1 MPRST
6 TRILLTEH
14 HPIYRLGV
22 RALLQ
27 SEPNLE
33 VVGEAVDG
41 EQALSLVASLRPDIL
56 LLEHVL
62 PGINGLRV
70 LQQLTAQNSAT
81 RTIMLTAAMDE
92 PDLRSALLSGAW
104 GVVFKNTEIE
114 VLPQCIRQVML
125 GERWV
130 GFESVNALVGELHAS
145 RRETQSRLTPRE
157 LDVVRGIANSESNK
171 DIARHLGLSEQTVK
185 NYLRRIFEKLNVA
198 NRVELALH
206 AFEKQLIS
214 EQPRSDDN
222 VRVKRGPMKM

>member
-6 TRILLTEH
+6 TRILLAEH

-92 PDLRSALLSGAW
+92 PDLRSALL
-104 GVVFKNTEIE
+104 
-114 VLPQCIRQVML
+114 
-125 GERWV
+125 
-130 GFESVNALVGELHAS
+130 
-145 RRETQSRLTPRE
+145 
-157 LDVVRGIANSESNK
+157 
-171 DIARHLGLSEQTVK
+171 
-185 NYLRRIFEKLNVA
+185 
-198 NRVELALH
+198 
-206 AFEKQLIS
+206 
-214 EQPRSDDN
+214 
-222 VRVKRGPMKM
+222 